1 MKFKARRDLPTITIY
16 LLGVLLSLLLIGISI
31 YGLVNNGD
39 SWVTDAVS
47 IIIAV
52 VLLYIIFRNIFGVH
66 YEIINSENTIYVN
79 TGTSKDKIKFKEVKE
94 VEQLRTLSPQ
104 GALAKDKIAIT
115 FQKKGEQEMKVY
127 VATTEDEKFLEI
139 LKEKCQNAKF
149 ITPEIRDKMKQKQK
163 EEKFK
168 KK

>member
-1 MKFKARRDLPTITIY
+1 
-16 LLGVLLSLLLIGISI
+16 
-31 YGLVNNGD
+31 
-39 SWVTDAVS
+39 
-47 IIIAV
+47 
-52 VLLYIIFRNIFGVH
+52 
-66 YEIINSENTIYVN
+66 
-79 TGTSKDKIKFKEVKE
+79 
-94 VEQLRTLSPQ
+94 
-104 GALAKDKIAIT
+104 
-115 FQKKGEQEMKVY
+115 MKVY